1 LRLRR
6 SGKFFGFKIWSFK
19 FAPRCNLG
27 NISPHDHRR
36 TCARLCHVAG
46 GELEQIQFLLGHVS
60 VQTTEPYLGCKAT
73 IPSSLVLIRKSYS
86 VGPFPGRFA
95 SANGLAIAE
104 RISIGRGNT
113 IVVFFSVPISTSV
126 CKYRSWIAMG

>member
-1 LRLRR
+1 LRR
-6 SGKFFGFKIWSFK
+6 AAISATSRLMTIAARALAYITLPAANWSRFK
-19 FAPRCNLG
+19 
-27 NISPHDHRR
+27 
-36 TCARLCHVAG
+36 
-46 GELEQIQFLLGHVS
+46 FLLGHVS